1 MPSMDRTDAGLIL
14 VTLLSLKPYDS
25 FTSVAVLQDA
35 APGRSCD
42 SETRQLSRH
51 PVNLRFLAALASGSF
66 FAGCA
71 PINVTDVSF
80 SYFHLPTST
89 MVDVRQPITIPK
101 ETAHVTLQDGQVV
114 AIDRLRR
121 YEPFCELEVNDVL
134 ESEQQVRPG
143 RFAATRIIPRQ
154 ELGAQ
159 PQPVRL
165 TANTVT
171 ANEINAA
178 SAPWILAALDDALR
192 LNQVHFRLQSA
203 VQPNVRELRCAGG
216 WAFTSNVAYPT
227 LAEMNRAL
235 GALVSIEIN

>member
-14 VTLLSLKPYDS
+14 VTLPSLKPYDS

-134 ESEQQVRPG
+134 ESEQQVGPG
-143 RFAATRIIPRQ
+143 RFIATQIIRQQ
-154 ELGAQ
+154 ELGAKH
-159 PQPVRL
+159 PPAL
-165 TANTVT
+165 LAASTVT
-171 ANEINAA
+171 ASESDTANATWTLA
-178 SAPWILAALDDALR
+178 SWDNPLR
-192 LNQVHFRLQSA
+192 LNQVHFQLQSGA
-203 VQPNVRELRCAGG
+203 QPNVRELRCAGG

>member
-1 MPSMDRTDAGLIL
+1 MDRTDAGLIL

-165 TANTVT
+165 TEVAPFLRT
-171 ANEINAA
+171 AFAGFLSE
-178 SAPWILAALDDALR
+178 P
-192 LNQVHFRLQSA
+192 SA
-203 VQPNVRELRCAGG
+203 VTSYPRGG
-216 WAFTSNVAYPT
+216 LPKVPLDRKASRTVGNST
-227 LAEMNRAL
+227 
-235 GALVSIEIN
+235 

>member
-1 MPSMDRTDAGLIL
+1 MAQARRRTRRSQFLPATAAGIL
-14 VTLLSLKPYDS
+14 L
-25 FTSVAVLQDA
+25 
-35 APGRSCD
+35 
-42 SETRQLSRH
+42 
-51 PVNLRFLAALASGSF
+51 
-66 FAGCA
+66 AGCT
-71 PINVTDVSF
+71 PIGVTDVS
-80 SYFHLPTST
+80 SSHYRLPAGTT
-89 MVDVRQPITIPK
+89 VVVRQSITIPPG
-101 ETAHVTLQDGQVV
+101 TAHVTLQDGQVV

-143 RFAATRIIPRQ
+143 RFAATRIIRRQ